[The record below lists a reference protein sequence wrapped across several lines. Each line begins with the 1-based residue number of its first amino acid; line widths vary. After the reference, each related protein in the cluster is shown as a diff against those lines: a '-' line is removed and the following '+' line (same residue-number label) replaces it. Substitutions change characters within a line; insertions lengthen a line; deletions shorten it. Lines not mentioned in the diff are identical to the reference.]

1 MNHKALKWTTLELIA
16 QIIAKHC
23 NKWQFHVCNDI
34 IHFGGGCTVS
44 ELKSI
49 LNKRYKG
56 YCCTTVTFLLMEGN
70 QEEGRRHWQNK
81 RCWFLQLQAENVS
94 KEQWLKVERSWNGE
108 EACESGAWVKVSTS
122 KKNSFLKN
130 YEILCSS
137 SEKILFEPVTIIHHF
152 MCWEMLVIWGFVAF
166 FFSLKLTSSFEALSL
181 PYLPFTC

>member
-1 MNHKALKWTTLELIA
+1 
-16 QIIAKHC
+16 
-23 NKWQFHVCNDI
+23 
-34 IHFGGGCTVS
+34 
-44 ELKSI
+44 
-49 LNKRYKG
+49 
-56 YCCTTVTFLLMEGN
+56 MEGN
-70 QEEGRRHWQNK
+70 QEEGRTHWQNK

-152 MCWEMLVIWGFVAF
+152 MCWEMLVILRLYPSLIFPSPAKKLIFHLRKLFRFSHEVS
-166 FFSLKLTSSFEALSL
+166 FFSRQNWWAINTNVKGPIDISS
-181 PYLPFTC
+181 